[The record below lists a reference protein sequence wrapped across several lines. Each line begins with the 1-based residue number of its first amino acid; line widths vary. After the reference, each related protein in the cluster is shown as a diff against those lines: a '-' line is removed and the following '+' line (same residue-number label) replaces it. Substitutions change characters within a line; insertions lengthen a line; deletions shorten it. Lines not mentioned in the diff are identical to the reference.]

1 MDKTDLGL
9 KSSDIITATL
19 KSAAGAVPGIG
30 SLLSELIGN
39 IIPHQRI
46 NRLEKFVKILD
57 EKLNLLK
64 DEISRSFEDDECVRL
79 FEEGFYQASKAVS
92 DERREYIASV
102 LVNGLEN
109 DQIKYAESR
118 YLMNILDELTDIE
131 IIWLRSYLV
140 QTLGGDEEF
149 REKHM
154 DILSRVFVS
163 IGSSEYIKDKGAL
176 QDSYMIHLKNL
187 GLIKSHIKKN
197 RDDNPV
203 FNKITGE
210 PEPSST
216 YITTMGRLLLRHIGF
231 DEPKSSNIS

>member
-1 MDKTDLGL
+1 MNKTDLGL
-9 KSSDIITATL
+9 KSSDIITSTL

-39 IIPHQRI
+39 VIPHQRI
-46 NRLEKFVKILD
+46 DRLEKFVKILD
-57 EKLNLLK
+57 EKLSLFK
-64 DEISRSFEDDECVRL
+64 DEISSSFEDDECVRL
-79 FEEGFYQASKAVS
+79 FEEGFYQASRATS
-92 DERREYIASV
+92 DERRGYIASV
-102 LVNGLEN
+102 LVNGLGN
-109 DQIKYAESR
+109 DQIKYNESR
-118 YLMNILDELTDIE
+118 YLMNILDGLTDIE

-140 QTLGGDEEF
+140 PTLGGDEEF

-154 DILSRVFVS
+154 EILSRVFVA

-187 GLIKSHIKKN
+187 GLIKSHIKKD

-210 PEPSST
+210 PELSST
-216 YITTMGRLLLRHIGF
+216 YITTLGLLLLRHIGF
-231 DEPKSSNIS
+231 DQSKSGDIV